1 MLELP
6 NDFHPTDM
14 HWFPRGHHG
23 GGSVKTQ
30 SKRGGSTSQGN
41 ELRRYSN
48 KKEAKW
54 HCNLDKL
61 FF

>member
-41 ELRRYSN
+41 ELRRY
-48 KKEAKW
+48 
-54 HCNLDKL
+54 
-61 FF
+61 